1 MQEFLI
7 CGIQQVGVGVQD
19 FAREVSWCCR
29 VLGIDV
35 RVFEEK
41 GQAALMLPYTGGVP
55 QERQALF
62 AVNIQGGAGLEIWQY
77 VNRAPR
83 APSFKVRPGDL
94 GICCVRIKARD
105 PWNARSRMETAGIE
119 DVGQDRTDPSGEPT
133 FCLHDPQGLAFQ
145 VVRGH
150 DWLTAGHSPTG
161 GVSGCM
167 IGVSR
172 MEKTLPFYQRI
183 LGYDRIIYD
192 REGRF
197 EDLDDLGAGSTRVRR
212 VLLEPSAPPR
222 GAFSPLLGSSR
233 LELVQVL
240 DQAPRRI
247 FADRFWG
254 DPGFIHLCF
263 DVRGMEALKR
273 HCEAAGFPFTVDS
286 GGPFSMGGAAGRF
299 AYVEDPDGTL
309 IEFVETYRLDIVKK
323 WGLHIDLRRR
333 RPDKALSRL
342 MLRALGLNRI
352 RTTSPA

>member
-19 FAREVSWCCR
+19 FAREVGWCR
-29 VLGIDV
+29 RALGIDV
-35 RVFEEK
+35 RVFEEQ

-55 QERQALF
+55 QERRALL

-77 VNRAPR
+77 TKRAPR
-83 APSFKVRPGDL
+83 ALDFAVQPGDL
-94 GICCVRIKARD
+94 GICCVRIKSRD
-105 PWNARSRMETAGIE
+105 PRNARTRLEAAGVS
-119 DVGQDRTDPSGEPT
+119 DMGPDRTDPSGEPV
-133 FCLHDPQGLAFQ
+133 FSLRDPQGLAFQ
-145 VVRGH
+145 VVRGS
-150 DWLTAGHSPTG
+150 DWMSRGRSPTG

-172 MEKTLPFYQRI
+172 LERSLPFYRDL

-192 REGRF
+192 TEGKF
-197 EDLDDLGAGSTRVRR
+197 EDLAEQGAGPSRVRR
-212 VLLEPSAPPR
+212 VLLEPSAPVR

-240 DQAPRRI
+240 DRTPRRI

-263 DVRGMEALKR
+263 DVRGMDALKV
-273 HCEAAGFPFTVDS
+273 HCQAAGFPFTVDS
-286 GGPFSMGGAAGRF
+286 GGSFTMDSAAGRF

-309 IEFVETYRLDIVKK
+309 IEFVETYRLDVVKK
-323 WGLHIDLRRR
+323 LGLHIDLRRR
-333 RPDKALSRL
+333 RPDKPLSRL

-352 RTTSPA
+352 K